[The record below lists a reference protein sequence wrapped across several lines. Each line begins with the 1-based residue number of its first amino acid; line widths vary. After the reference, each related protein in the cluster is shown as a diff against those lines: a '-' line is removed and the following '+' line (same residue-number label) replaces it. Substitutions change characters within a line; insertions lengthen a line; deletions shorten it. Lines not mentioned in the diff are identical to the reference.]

1 MPKSIPFCD
10 FRKAKRGECMKP
22 IIDLTKEY
30 GVVLDG
36 GGARG
41 AYQIG
46 AWKALSEAG
55 VKINAV
61 AGTSVGAL
69 NGALICMGDVETAE
83 RIWNEITFSHVMD
96 VDDEW
101 MERLFSKEN
110 SFREIIGEAIKVLSD
125 GGVNISPLR
134 NLIHEYV
141 DEDRIR
147 KSGVELCLL
156 TFSVSQMKELD
167 LSIHDIPEGLLEDFL
182 LASAYLVGFKNER
195 LHGQKYLDGGVV
207 NNFPINSLIKRG
219 YKDIIQIRIYGM
231 GRVPRAKKDE
241 DTNLYEIAPKVK
253 LGSIIEFHKKRSRQ
267 NFKIGYYDAKRM
279 LYGLAG
285 RIYYIEQTREEW
297 YYNMILNELDEKER
311 AEIAFTLRLSKKVS
325 NQKLYLAMLEASAK
339 LLQVPKYRIYTVQ
352 ELEQRVSEKYQKK
365 KDEINLP
372 RFVHVLMS
380 LRKDYE
386 MNLKG
391 RSFLTLKDFTPEE
404 ILYLLDLAAEL
415 KEKKKQGI
423 TGNSLKGKN
432 IALIFEKPSTRTRCA
447 FTVGANDEG
456 GFPTYLSQHDI
467 QLGYKESVKD
477 TARVLGRM
485 FDGIEFRGFKH
496 EHVEQLAEYS
506 GVPVWNG
513 LTDEYH
519 PTQILADL
527 LTMKE
532 HFGYL
537 KGLNFVYLGD
547 GRNNMANS
555 LMIGCAKVGVNV
567 SIIAPKELWPN
578 EELVATCKEYAKES
592 GATVNITAS
601 VDAVEGA
608 DVLYTDVWCSMG
620 EEDKTVERVALL
632 HPYQINKALMDKTGK
647 ERTIFMHC
655 LPAVKGNEV
664 TEEVFEKYA
673 DVVFDEAE
681 NRLHTI
687 KAIMVATLGE

>member
-1 MPKSIPFCD
+1 MEPV
-10 FRKAKRGECMKP
+10 
-22 IIDLTKEY
+22 IDLTKEY
-30 GVVLDG
+30 GLVLDG

-46 AWKALSEAG
+46 AWKALVEAG
-55 VKINAV
+55 VRVNAV

-69 NGALICMGDVETAE
+69 NGALICMGNVERAE
-83 RIWNEITFSHVMD
+83 EIWKKMTFSNVMD

-101 MERLFSKEN
+101 MKRLFQGKN
-110 SFREIIGEAIKVLSD
+110 SLREVLAEIKRVLTA
-125 GGVNISPLR
+125 GGVDITPLR
-134 NLIHEYV
+134 NLIHEHI
-141 DEDRIR
+141 DEKEIR
-147 KSGVELCLL
+147 ESGIELCLL
-156 TFSVSQMKELD
+156 TFSVSQLKEMD

-182 LASAYLVGFKNER
+182 LASAYLIGFKNEK
-195 LHGQKYLDGGVV
+195 LHGQTYVDGGVI
-207 NNFPINSLIKRG
+207 NNFPIHSLLDRG
-219 YKDIIQIRIYGM
+219 YKNLIQIRIYGP
-231 GRVPRAKKDE
+231 GRTPKAKIDGE
-241 DTNLYEIAPKVK
+241 TTLYEIAPKVK
-253 LGSIIEFHKKRSRQ
+253 LGSIIEFQNKRSRQ
-267 NFKIGYYDAKRM
+267 NLKLGYYDAKRM
-279 LYGLAG
+279 IFGLKG
-285 RIYYIEQTREEW
+285 RIYYIEQTEEEC
-297 YYNMILNELDEKER
+297 YYNKILENLSEMER
-311 AEIAFTLRLSKKVS
+311 AEIAFVLRLSRKYS
-325 NQKLYLAMLEASAK
+325 DSEFYLSVLEAAAK
-339 LLQVPKYRIYTVQ
+339 LLQVPKYRIYTVG
-352 ELEQRVSEKYQKK
+352 ELEAEVRRRYQEKEDKM
-365 KDEINLP
+365 NLP
-372 RFVHVLMS
+372 RFVHMFMNI
-380 LRKDYE
+380 RKDYE

-391 RSFLTLKDFTPEE
+391 RHFLTLKDFTPEE
-404 ILYLLDLAAEL
+404 ILYLVDLAADL

-447 FTVGANDEG
+447 FTVGAQDEG
-456 GFPTYLSQHDI
+456 GIPTYLSQHDI

-496 EHVEQLAEYS
+496 EHVELLAEYS

-513 LTDEYH
+513 LTDDYH

-532 HFGYL
+532 RFGYL

-555 LMIGCAKVGVNV
+555 LMIGCAKVGVNFA
-567 SIIAPKELWPN
+567 IIAPKSLWP
-578 EELVATCKEYAKES
+578 EESLVELCKGYAKQS
-592 GATVNITAS
+592 GSTVMITDS

-632 HPYQINKALMDKTGK
+632 HPYQINRELMNKTGK
-647 ERTIFMHC
+647 AETIFMHC

-664 TEEVFEKYA
+664 TEDVFEEYA

-687 KAIMVATLGE
+687 KAVMVATLGE